1 MLIQSFLILFTTQ
14 VFSIDSSSNHLDREM
29 SKLAVELVEISKRPL
44 MPSEVR
50 QSEDGDVY
58 INPNGTLYLFEEKG
72 NQVLRHDLSVYHGA
86 FFDRYFFI
94 HQGVPFILGGEGL
107 FLRHSNLLRFDSANS
122 DWRRIKAFGSEA
134 HHLKMAWLEHDDLNF
149 LLDKDGQYS
158 FGTYNLKTFD
168 FELNDIEIN
177 KGTSIHMLENAQF
190 LEGPELI
197 IWLKYEH
204 DQNAVILFDKK
215 TREFKTLTD
224 IDLPAKDVYLT
235 RSSTI
240 SEEYVLLAFMNGEKK
255 RFHIDEFQPLDKIKN
270 SKPSRILSFLLAI
283 SIGLLL
289 NFLIAY
295 RYFSLIKQDD
305 LLAKFVHFI
314 GEPISVIQ
322 MNELLGIEGDI
333 EFVKLKRHQI
343 LSQVNQTGL
352 VQINRERNQE
362 DQRFVSY
369 VLRPTGIYK
378 ILIRPFHSNLL
389 RLLRI
394 I

>member
-1 MLIQSFLILFTTQ
+1 MLIQSFLILLTTQ

-29 SKLAVELVEISKRPL
+29 NKLAAELVEISKRPL

-50 QSEDGDVY
+50 ESEDGDVY
-58 INPNGTLYLFEEKG
+58 INPNGTLYLFEERG

-107 FLRHSNLLRFDSANS
+107 FLRHSNLLMFDSANS
-122 DWRRIKAFGSEA
+122 DWRRIKAFSSEA

-149 LLDKDGQYS
+149 LLDMDGQYS

-168 FELNDIEIN
+168 FELNDIKIN

-197 IWLKYEH
+197 IWLDYEQ
-204 DQNAVILFDKK
+204 DQNAVILFEKK
-215 TREFKTLTD
+215 TREFKTVTD
-224 IDLPAKDVYLT
+224 IDLPAKDVSLT

-270 SKPSRILSFLLAI
+270 SKPSRILYFLLAI

-305 LLAKFVHFI
+305 LLAKLVHFI

-378 ILIRPFHSNLL
+378 ILIRPFHSKLL